1 VNCTTGADTPHP
13 PTAFLIDRSFNTT
26 NVTLDDVSSFENGTA
41 PGLTCFSVMDAPP
54 LDEYPY
60 GPDFDWAA
68 LAGSSGDPSASSSTT
83 GGSSGT
89 GSAGQPAQSSQGASG
104 TGSAGQPAQSSQGA
118 GIALVA
124 DINKLIVMGFS
135 ITAISIGSTTLL

>member
-1 VNCTTGADTPHP
+1 
-13 PTAFLIDRSFNTT
+13 
-26 NVTLDDVSSFENGTA
+26 
-41 PGLTCFSVMDAPP
+41 MDAPP

-89 GSAGQPAQSSQGASG
+89 GSAGQPAQSSQGA
-104 TGSAGQPAQSSQGA
+104 

-124 DINKLIVMGFS
+124 DTNKLIVMGVS
-135 ITAISIGSTTLL
+135 ITAILIGSTTLL